1 MSDAHRNWPPPA
13 PPAKRR
19 ARKSR
24 PPERH
29 ARWIDHEHTEDEP
42 REDSPQLLWWVLG
55 ALLAFAVLSVMIR
68 MFLVT

>member
-19 ARKSR
+19 GRKPR

-29 ARWIDHEHTEDEP
+29 ARWIDREHTEDEP